1 MIFAI
6 ETEEQTLHVFENE
19 NAAVGY
25 CEGLDVEAA
34 IWLFWNAEGS
44 PLEPEFT
51 VPNKMGLFTVQN
63 GKYHLVKATENHHS
77 SLLEALENVVAVE
90 GLSPLNTVAAIRQC
104 LTHHS
109 SGTPNGAP

>member
-19 NAAVGY
+19 NAAIAY
-25 CEGLDVEAA
+25 CEGIDVEAE

-51 VPNKMGLFTVQN
+51 VPNKSGLFTVQN
-63 GKYHLVKATENHHS
+63 GKYKNLYFNTCLFFLCDSKESFIALYIKKIIPTSFTEQR
-77 SLLEALENVVAVE
+77 L
-90 GLSPLNTVAAIRQC
+90 IR
-104 LTHHS
+104 
-109 SGTPNGAP
+109 